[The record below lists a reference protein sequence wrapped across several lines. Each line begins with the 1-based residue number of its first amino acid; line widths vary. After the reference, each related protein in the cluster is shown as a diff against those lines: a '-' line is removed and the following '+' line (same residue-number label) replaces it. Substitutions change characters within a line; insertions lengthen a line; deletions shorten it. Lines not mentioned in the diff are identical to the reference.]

1 LIRAVQEHRNSL
13 CSPESAR
20 SSRLGG
26 ATSSR
31 APSGVYELKHDGF
44 RALAYLDGGR
54 CRFISRRGNE
64 MKRFNDL
71 SACIAKEL
79 KVTDAVL
86 DGELCALDG
95 SGGPAFYDLMKRQ
108 CQAVYYVFD
117 ILWLNGRD
125 VRDLPLVE
133 RKKILRKVIPRK
145 SSSVGRVSYVDRDA
159 LKLFELVKKRDP
171 EGLVVKRKD
180 GKYSERTLW
189 YKVLNPTYIQKTSR
203 QEFFQRQ

>member
-1 LIRAVQEHRNSL
+1 
-13 CSPESAR
+13 
-20 SSRLGG
+20 
-26 ATSSR
+26 
-31 APSGVYELKHDGF
+31 
-44 RALAYLDGGR
+44 
-54 CRFISRRGNE
+54 

-159 LKLFELVKKRDP
+159 LKLFELAVR
-171 EGLVVKRKD
+171 G
-180 GKYSERTLW
+180 
-189 YKVLNPTYIQKTSR
+189 
-203 QEFFQRQ
+203 

>member
-1 LIRAVQEHRNSL
+1 MFPKI
-13 CSPESAR
+13 SPIIPVRRRDLFESAEW
-20 SSRLGG
+20 
-26 ATSSR
+26 
-31 APSGVYELKHDGF
+31 VYELKHDGF

-54 CRFISRRGNE
+54 CRLFSRRGNE

-79 KVTDAVL
+79 KVTNAVL

-95 SGGPAFYDLMKRQ
+95 DGRPAFYNLMKRQ
-108 CQAVYYVFD
+108 CQAVYYAFD

-125 VRDLPLVE
+125 LRDLPLVE
-133 RKKILRKVIPRK
+133 RKKILRKIIPRK
-145 SSSVGRVSYVDRDA
+145 SSSVGCVSYVDRDA
-159 LKLFELVKKRDP
+159 PKLFELIKKNDL

-180 GKYSERTLW
+180 GKYAQHTLW
-189 YKVLNPTYIQKTSR
+189 YKILNPTYTQKAGR

>member
-1 LIRAVQEHRNSL
+1 
-13 CSPESAR
+13 
-20 SSRLGG
+20 
-26 ATSSR
+26 
-31 APSGVYELKHDGF
+31 
-44 RALAYLDGGR
+44 
-54 CRFISRRGNE
+54 

-86 DGELCALDG
+86 DGDLCALDG

>member
-1 LIRAVQEHRNSL
+1 MFPRI
-13 CSPESAR
+13 SPIIPVRRRDLFESAEW
-20 SSRLGG
+20 
-26 ATSSR
+26 
-31 APSGVYELKHDGF
+31 VYELKHDGF

-54 CRFISRRGNE
+54 CRFICRRGNE